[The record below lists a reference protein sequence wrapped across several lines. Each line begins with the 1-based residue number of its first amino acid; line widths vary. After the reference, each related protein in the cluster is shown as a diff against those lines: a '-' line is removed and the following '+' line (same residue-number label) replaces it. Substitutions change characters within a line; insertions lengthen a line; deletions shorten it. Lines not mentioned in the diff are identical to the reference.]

1 MDKVA
6 IGKILRVIRIANDL
20 SKRELA
26 KNTDVSVSYI
36 CEIEKGIKKPS
47 DVIIEKILN
56 YSNIIKSEFYDIF
69 NYYESIKIKDKLKKY
84 QYTLLYVLK
93 LIERK

>member
-1 MDKVA
+1 MDKA
-6 IGKILRVIRIANDL
+6 SIGKVLRVIRIANDL

-26 KNTDVSVSYI
+26 KKTGVSVSYI

-56 YSNIIKSEFYDIF
+56 YCNISMNEFYDTL
-69 NYYESIKIKDKLKKY
+69 NYYERIKIKDKLKKY
-84 QYTLLYVLK
+84 QSTLLYVLK

>member
-1 MDKVA
+1 MDKA
-6 IGKILRVIRIANDL
+6 SIGKILRVIRIANDL

-26 KNTDVSVSYI
+26 KKAGVSVSYI
-36 CEIEKGIKKPS
+36 CEIEKGIKNPS

-56 YSNIIKSEFYDIF
+56 YCNISMNEFYDTL
-69 NYYESIKIKDKLKKY
+69 NYYERIKIKDKLKKY
-84 QYTLLYVLK
+84 QSTLLYVLK